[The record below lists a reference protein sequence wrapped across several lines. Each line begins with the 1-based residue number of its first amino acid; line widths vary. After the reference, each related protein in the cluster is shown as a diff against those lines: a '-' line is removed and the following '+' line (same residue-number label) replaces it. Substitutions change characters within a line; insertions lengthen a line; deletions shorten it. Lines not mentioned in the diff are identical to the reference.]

1 MLYTPIRGTAKSE
14 RQIQDKSEK
23 IKLETDIRCYIQS
36 IMSANDFLS
45 APRTE
50 TNKVSLAG
58 GMTPLYAECIARL
71 KGQRQPSGM
80 LCRAKPVF
88 KSAKEVEATLY
99 AVSQWQPSQ
108 EMLAEAKR
116 RDAHPMACIDRIVSA
131 VNGGVRPVAVPG
143 ERRPDKKDARGLALA
158 WNEALLKYGPTEKMF
173 DHSDLTS
180 RLAEFGITVEVRRH
194 PSQVAEE
201 LIENETEFEVQ
212 SIYKKR
218 NALSSQLRS
227 FRQCILDIN
236 AGPSPKQPEEEQERI
251 FDLTDKCVAAAYYY
265 IACHKPIT
273 IDLVRKIMKKQGASI
288 RDYRYAAWIRQ
299 RITGEPRPYVTHEG
313 MQMAMSIYQGFL
325 ETKLPPGRIN
335 HFSRAYMVHKILG
348 SLGIDVT
355 NWIHLPKPATVKV
368 IEDYLA
374 TTSPEDANDPRC
386 TVCGYSNYGTHLACG
401 GPGCAHGFIVQGDS
415 LCSSRSVNPNGWNGF
430 VRPPHCPSVSGSG
443 SQAAVP
449 FGVAQAAMSKRR
461 T

>member
-1 MLYTPIRGTAKSE
+1 MA
-14 RQIQDKSEK
+14 
-23 IKLETDIRCYIQS
+23 
-36 IMSANDFLS
+36 
-45 APRTE
+45 
-50 TNKVSLAG
+50 AG
-58 GMTPLYAECIARL
+58 GTTPLYAECIARL
-71 KGQRQPSGM
+71 KGQRPPPGM
-80 LCRAKPVF
+80 LSRSGASLRSAQRTAYGSQNRDEQSESQAVF

-99 AVSQWQPSQ
+99 AVSRWQPSE

-236 AGPSPKQPEEEQERI
+236 AGPNPKQPEEEQERI
-251 FDLTDKCVAAAYYY
+251 FNLTDKCIEAAHYYVL
-265 IACHKPIT
+265 CKKPVT

-299 RITGEPRPYVTHEG
+299 RITGEPRPYISHEG

-401 GPGCAHGFIVQGDS
+401 GSGCAQGFIVQGDS
-415 LCSSRSVNPNGWNGF
+415 HGPAVRGLWLAADGWDGF
-430 VRPPHCPSVSGSG
+430 VRPPSAKPY
-443 SQAAVP
+443 
-449 FGVAQAAMSKRR
+449 GVAPESHNLLR
-461 T
+461 TQ